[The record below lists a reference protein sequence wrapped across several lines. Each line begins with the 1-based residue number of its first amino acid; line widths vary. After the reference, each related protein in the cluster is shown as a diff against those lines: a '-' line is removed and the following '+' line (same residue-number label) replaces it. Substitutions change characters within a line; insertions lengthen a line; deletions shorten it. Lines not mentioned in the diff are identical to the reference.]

1 MALPEN
7 QYIVL
12 SDATVGE
19 KHGGRPFEIL
29 RRWLVQCP
37 QCSEVRLV
45 VGARENDHYVCKDCG
60 HSFTITN
67 DELAKESREDEER
80 LGGTYR

>member
-12 SDATVGE
+12 QATVGQTE
-19 KHGGRPFEIL
+19 TSRPFEVL

-45 VGARENDHYVCKDCG
+45 VGARENDEYVCKDCG
-60 HSFTITN
+60 HGFTITN
-67 DELAKESREDEER
+67 DELAKESREEEKR

>member
-7 QYIVL
+7 EYIVL
-12 SDATVGE
+12 SDATIHKRDG
-19 KHGGRPFEIL
+19 KRPFEIL

-45 VGARENDHYVCKDCG
+45 VGARENDQYVCKDCG

-67 DELAKESREDEER
+67 DDLAEQSREAQ
-80 LGGTYR
+80 